1 MSQDH
6 ELRQSILA
14 QVADYYQKVHG
25 QREFVPGSSRVHY
38 AGRVYDAHEMQNMTA
53 AILDFWL
60 TAGPEAAR
68 FEKELGRFLGVRE
81 IIPVNSGSSANL
93 VAVSSLCSRQL
104 RNGLRPGDEVIVPAA
119 SFPTTV
125 NPIIQNNLIPVFIDS
140 NPGDY
145 NLDPDALEAARS
157 EKKRAV
163 VFAHPLGNPA
173 DMDRIVAF
181 TEKHNLFLFEDTCD
195 ALGSKWDGRML
206 GTFGHVGTLSFYP
219 AHHITLGEG
228 GAVFTSSRRLAKIG
242 RSIRD
247 WGRDCWCGYDNPIN
261 GRCGVRFEREVPGM
275 DGYYDHRYFYTEIG
289 YNLKLTDVQAAMGL
303 AQLEKLPDFIRK
315 RKENFAYLFQ
325 ALQPYEEFL
334 LLPRWHA
341 KSDPSWFALPL
352 LVRDDAPFTRYD
364 ITRYLEKQLVETRPL
379 FAGNILKQPAYAEIK
394 HRVIGDLAGADQIMR
409 GTFFVGVFPGLSRA
423 ELDYMLEIFNAFFR
437 KL

>member
-6 ELRQSILA
+6 DLRQKILA
-14 QVADYYQKVHG
+14 QVADYYLQVHG

-38 AGRVYDAHEMQNMTA
+38 AGRVYDAPEMQNMTG

-60 TAGPEAAR
+60 TAGPEAAK
-68 FEKELGRFLGVRE
+68 FEKELGKFLGVRE

-125 NPIIQNNLIPVFIDS
+125 NPIIQNNLIPVFVDS

-145 NLDPDALEAARS
+145 NLVPDALESARS
-157 EKKRAV
+157 ERTRAV
-163 VFAHPLGNPA
+163 SFAHTLGNPA
-173 DMDRIVAF
+173 DMDKIVAF
-181 TEKHNLFLFEDTCD
+181 TEKNNLFLLEDTCD

-247 WGRDCWCGYDNPIN
+247 WGRDCWCGYDNPVN

-275 DGYYDHRYFYTEIG
+275 EGYYDHRYFYTEIG

-325 ALQPYEEFL
+325 GLKIYEEHL

-341 KSDPSWFALPL
+341 KADPSWFALPL
-352 LVRDDAPFTRYD
+352 MVRDNAPFTRYD
-364 ITRYLEKQLVETRPL
+364 ITRHLEKHLVETRPL
-379 FAGNILKQPAYAEIK
+379 FAGNILKQPAYSEIK
-394 HRVIGDLAGADQIMR
+394 HRVVGELAGADQIMK
-409 GTFFVGVFPGLSRA
+409 GTFFVGVFPGLGQA
-423 ELDYMLEIFNAFFR
+423 ELDYMLEIFGTFFDR
-437 KL
+437 L